1 MATIDKVRLPDAAA
15 ESEQAKA
22 IAARY
27 RCEYVD
33 LREATI
39 DHDLFRSI
47 PVDLMFRYNFV
58 PIQARN
64 GSLDIALSDPRNLN
78 LIDEL
83 TLLLNKKLRV
93 KVATL
98 SQIAELLKK
107 TEQSQRVLEE
117 VTEGFT
123 LDVVAEDGDQDE
135 TLSIDKLTST
145 DTDIAPVI
153 KLVDTT
159 IFNALER
166 RASDIHIESRDQEV
180 AIKYRIDGVLHYAM
194 PPIAKDWQSTIISR
208 IKVMSELD
216 IAEKRVPQDGRFRV
230 RYKGRLIDFR
240 VSVMPTIHG
249 EDAVLRVL
257 DKESMSE
264 KFAKL
269 SLDVVGFNENDLV
282 KFRRYITEPYGM
294 VLVTGPTGSGKTT
307 TLYAALSEI
316 KNDEDKIITIED
328 PVEYQIRGI
337 TQIPVNEKKGLTFAR
352 GLRSILRHDPDK
364 ILVGEIRDQETAQ
377 IAINAALTGHLVF
390 TTVHANNVLDVLG
403 RFLNMGVELYIFVAA
418 LNCILAH
425 RNEVHVRARRASD
438 QRHRRRE
445 RASQDRHRGRGR
457 DHRGRRERRAVRA
470 PPPRHE
476 ARAARE
482 GRQFRGDEE
491 GGVRRGGEG
500 VAPLVHRRRGRRRG
514 REHRR
519 RHHHLQLRRREQEQ
533 DDHRGRR
540 VHRLGHA
547 ARGPRA
553 RRPWRVR
560 RRRLDDH
567 ERRAGGGA
575 GA

>member
-1 MATIDKVRLPDAAA
+1 MATDRPRLTDNAA
-15 ESEQAKA
+15 EAAQAQA
-22 IAARY
+22 VAARY

-33 LREATI
+33 LREGSI

-58 PIQARN
+58 PLRAQN
-64 GSLDIALSDPRNLN
+64 GTLDIALADPRNLN

-83 TLLLNKKLRV
+83 ALLLNKKLRV

-98 SQIAELLKK
+98 SQISELLKK

-123 LDVVAEDGDQDE
+123 LDVVVDEENADE
-135 TLSIDKLTST
+135 TLSIDKLTAVDS
-145 DTDIAPVI
+145 DIAPVI

-194 PPIAKDWQSTIISR
+194 PPIAKDWHSTILSR

-216 IAEKRVPQDGRFRV
+216 IAERRVPQDGRFRV

-240 VSVMPTIHG
+240 VSIMPTIYG

-269 SLDVVGFNENDLV
+269 SLEVVGFAESDLV
-282 KFRRYITEPYGM
+282 KFRRYISEPYGM

-328 PVEYQIRGI
+328 PVEYQIKGI

-364 ILVGEIRDQETAQ
+364 IMVGEIRDQETAQ
-377 IAINAALTGHLVF
+377 IAINSALTGHLVF

-403 RFLNMGVELYIFVAA
+403 RFLNMGVEAYNFVSA
-418 LNCILAH
+418 LNCILAQ
-425 RNEVHVRARRASD
+425 RLVRVICEYCRRPLQFESVEARRLALVESGLDPD
-438 QRHRRRE
+438 QWEHIE
-445 RASQDRHRGRGR
+445 LVEGAGCFECGGTGYRGRTAIHELLDLSDKIREMILDKRPTSEIKRLAR
-457 DHRGRRERRAVRA
+457 DEGMTFLRESAV
-470 PPPRHE
+470 E
-476 ARAARE
+476 K
-482 GRQFRGDEE
+482 
-491 GGVRRGGEG
+491 VRRGVTTLKEINK
-500 VAPLVHRRRGRRRG
+500 VTFI
-514 REHRR
+514 E
-519 RHHHLQLRRREQEQ
+519 
-533 DDHRGRR
+533 
-540 VHRLGHA
+540 
-547 ARGPRA
+547 
-553 RRPWRVR
+553 
-560 RRRLDDH
+560 
-567 ERRAGGGA
+567 
-575 GA
+575 

>member
-1 MATIDKVRLPDAAA
+1 MATTSDKIRLSDPAA
-15 ESEQAKA
+15 EAAQAQSL
-22 IAARY
+22 AARY
-27 RCEYVD
+27 RYEYVD
-33 LREATI
+33 LRETSI
-39 DHDLFRSI
+39 DHELFRSI

-58 PIQARN
+58 PLRSQN

-83 TLLLNKKLRV
+83 ALLLNKKLRV

-123 LDVVAEDGDQDE
+123 LDVVGEGEGEDE
-135 TLSIDKLTST
+135 TLSIDKLTAADSN
-145 DTDIAPVI
+145 IAPVI

-194 PPIAKDWQSTIISR
+194 PPIAKDWHSTIISR

-216 IAEKRVPQDGRFRV
+216 IAERRVPQDGRFRV

-240 VSVMPTIHG
+240 VSIMPTIHG

-264 KFAKL
+264 KFSKL
-269 SLDVVGFNENDLV
+269 SLDVVGFSDSDLL

-316 KNDEDKIITIED
+316 KNDEDKIVTIED
-328 PVEYQIRGI
+328 PVEYQIKGI

-364 ILVGEIRDQETAQ
+364 IMVGEIRDQETAQ
-377 IAINAALTGHLVF
+377 IAINSALTGHLVF

-403 RFLNMGVELYIFVAA
+403 RFLNMGVEAYNFVSA
-418 LNCILAH
+418 LNCILAQ
-425 RNEVHVRARRASD
+425 RLVRVICDDCKRVVHYPDAFFVESGLNPDEWRDLPLMEGAGCF
-438 QRHRRRE
+438 E
-445 RASQDRHRGRGR
+445 CGGTGYRGRSAIHELLDLS
-457 DHRGRRERRAVRA
+457 DHIRELILEKRPTSEIKRV
-470 PPPRHE
+470 
-476 ARAARE
+476 ARE
-482 GRQFRGDEE
+482 E
-491 GGVRRGGEG
+491 GMTFLRDSAVQKVLKGVTTLKEINK
-500 VAPLVHRRRGRRRG
+500 VTFIEA
-514 REHRR
+514 
-519 RHHHLQLRRREQEQ
+519 
-533 DDHRGRR
+533 
-540 VHRLGHA
+540 
-547 ARGPRA
+547 
-553 RRPWRVR
+553 
-560 RRRLDDH
+560 
-567 ERRAGGGA
+567 
-575 GA
+575 

>member
-1 MATIDKVRLPDAAA
+1 MATSEKLRLTNPV
-15 ESEQAKA
+15 EEVEQARA
-22 IAARY
+22 VATRY

-33 LREATI
+33 LHETSI

-58 PIQARN
+58 PIQAQN
-64 GSLDIALSDPRNLN
+64 GTLEIALSDPQNLT
-78 LIDEL
+78 LVDEL
-83 TLLLNKKLRV
+83 AFLLHKKLRV

-123 LDVVAEDGDQDE
+123 LDVVAEEGDQDE
-135 TLSIDKLTST
+135 TLSIDKLTAT
-145 DTDIAPVI
+145 DNNIAPVI

-230 RYKGRLIDFR
+230 RYKSRLIDFR
-240 VSVMPTIHG
+240 VSIMPTIHG

-269 SLDVVGFNENDLV
+269 SLDVVGFSENDLT
-282 KFRRYITEPYGM
+282 KFRRYILEPYGM

-328 PVEYQIRGI
+328 PVEYQIKGI

-364 ILVGEIRDQETAQ
+364 IMVGEIRDQETAQ
-377 IAINAALTGHLVF
+377 IAINSALTGHLVF

-403 RFLNMGVELYIFVAA
+403 RFLNMGVEPYNFVSA
-418 LNCILAH
+418 LNCILAQ
-425 RNEVHVRARRASD
+425 RLVRVICQYCKRPVTYPDALLVESGLDPEQWRD
-438 QRHRRRE
+438 FPFME
-445 RASQDRHRGRGR
+445 GTGCFECGGTGFRGRSAIHELLDLSDR
-457 DHRGRRERRAVRA
+457 IREMILDKRSTS
-470 PPPRHE
+470 E
-476 ARAARE
+476 IKRAARE
-482 GRQFRGDEE
+482 DGMTFLRDSAVEKMRSGITTLREINKVTFIE
-491 GGVRRGGEG
+491 G
-500 VAPLVHRRRGRRRG
+500 
-514 REHRR
+514 
-519 RHHHLQLRRREQEQ
+519 
-533 DDHRGRR
+533 
-540 VHRLGHA
+540 
-547 ARGPRA
+547 
-553 RRPWRVR
+553 
-560 RRRLDDH
+560 
-567 ERRAGGGA
+567 
-575 GA
+575 